1 MLLLDGRV
9 GVLGA
14 LWEDHHG
21 NVLEV
26 LGHVDSQ
33 FLHHPSPLVV
43 EVAASQRHHTQLGIF
58 MFVFLLG
65 PFPLHLFEVAPAL
78 QLAIPPHTDAEFFE
92 EDVLRPVDGH
102 VALILAF
109 AAALS
114 AHHYAA
120 PYRLAVIVNEGLLHS
135 GEEHQT
141 ERGHQLLRVGYLPNG
156 VGEVGRVA
164 GQRADDVGCCC
175 CCWLWCCWLWC
186 WGGLLLLLLLPL
198 LLLVF
203 LCFLGHFIS
212 VGLLRVALFAAAA
225 AAGGAAL
232 LLIAGLLEH
241 GVGVRHYSRSVLVC
255 FLLAHSVGQ

>member
-1 MLLLDGRV
+1 MPLEQLSVVVNHALRQHEDGLV
-9 GVLGA
+9 GECLA
-14 LWEDHHG
+14 
-21 NVLEV
+21 
-26 LGHVDSQ
+26 HVDAQ
-33 FLHHPSPLVV
+33 LLHGREVV
-43 EVAASQRHHTQLGIF
+43 EVAAGDGHDGHRRLVVCASLDGFQRLAKVT
-58 MFVFLLG
+58 V
-65 PFPLHLFEVAPAL
+65 VL
-78 QLAIPPHTDAEFFE
+78 QLAIPDDVDAEFFE